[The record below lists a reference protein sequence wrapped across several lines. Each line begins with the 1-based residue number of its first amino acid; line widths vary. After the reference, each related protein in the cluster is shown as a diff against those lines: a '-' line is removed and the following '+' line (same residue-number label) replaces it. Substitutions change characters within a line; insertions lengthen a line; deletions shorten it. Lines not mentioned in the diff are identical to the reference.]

1 VTPSCPL
8 SGDREP
14 GGARRIVS
22 GIDRPPHT
30 VSTPPMD
37 ADRFDALSRALTTA
51 PSRRKTLGALLGA
64 LLASALPG
72 SVLDP
77 LATAGKR
84 TRKGQR
90 HATRKDRQREA
101 ARLESGEVRA
111 SDVGAASHCLPPG
124 AKPCRNGSQCCS
136 GRCKRKKKKCL
147 PCATGTE
154 YCPAQEKCVAPG
166 QCGGACAPG
175 TADCD
180 GNGSCETNTTNSNQ
194 HCGTCNN
201 LCGTGQTCVN
211 SVCSG
216 SKTCSPDPCPGDK
229 VCNGTTGFCTCPDNT
244 VQCEFRTTLCTTD
257 PQTDSKRCGLNCIDC
272 STVQDGYRCCS
283 GECVNGCAP
292 NTDGSCA
299 TGPCG
304 TSCTPCT
311 FPKICCNLGAGT
323 VSQCVDRHPVSGKC
337 PTATP

>member
-1 VTPSCPL
+1 MSGGPL
-8 SGDREP
+8 SFGDGVA
-14 GGARRIVS
+14 GGARRIVT

-30 VSTPPMD
+30 VSTPTMD

-77 LATAGKR
+77 LAAAGKR

-90 HATRKDRQREA
+90 HATRKDRRREEA
-101 ARLESGEVRA
+101 QLESGEVRA
-111 SDVGAASHCLPPG
+111 GDVGAATHCLPPG

-147 PCATGTE
+147 DCATGTE

-166 QCGGACAPG
+166 QCGGGCATG

-194 HCGTCNN
+194 HCGGCNQP
-201 LCGTGQTCVN
+201 CGTGKSCVN
-211 SVCSG
+211 SVCTD
-216 SKTCSPDPCPGDK
+216 SKTCAPCPADK
-229 VCNGTTGFCTCPDNT
+229 VCNTSTGFCTCPAEKP
-244 VQCEFRTTLCTTD
+244 VQCEFNSGRCSAD
-257 PQTDSKRCGLNCIDC
+257 PQTDSTRCGLNCYDC
-272 STVQDGYRCCS
+272 EVSFAPGYRCC
-283 GECVNGCAP
+283 GGQCVNGCGP
-292 NTDGSCA
+292 STNGSCA
-299 TGPCG
+299 DGPCG
-304 TSCTPCT
+304 ASCTPCPT
-311 FPKICCNLGAGT
+311 GKFCCNLGPGT
-323 VSQCVDRHPVSGKC
+323 TSQCVDPVSGFC
-337 PTATP
+337 PSLATQP